1 MLSNDDFIAWTN
13 ENAVAEV
20 GHDGA
25 TGGKEDHKPV
35 DETDP
40 KTKEKR
46 SVCPSYTGLTCE
58 EHRKCR
64 ADASSGADGLPKIGQ
79 ADGVPNSWI
88 ILPDGTVE
96 KFDQAKSMSPKDAI
110 EELTKYQ
117 KNVQGK
123 PVGSKKYE
131 VYRKA
136 FADGD
141 KAVEDAKWKVAL
153 AAYLKVDADAK
164 KLSTA
169 LEEKVKAK
177 LATANEKVA
186 AKFTELKDGDGDAAT
201 KLKTIKALR
210 ADVGTKFTS
219 GFLASVADMDAW
231 IKDAAAAAAP
241 AKAPAK

>member
-25 TGGKEDHKPV
+25 TGGKEDHKPI
-35 DETDP
+35 DEVDP

-64 ADASSGADGLPKIGQ
+64 ADASSGADGLPKIGTS
-79 ADGVPNSWI
+79 DGVPNSWV

-96 KFDQAKSMSPKDAI
+96 KFDQAKSMAAKSAI
-110 EELTKYQ
+110 DELTTYQ
-117 KNVQGK
+117 KKITGK
-123 PVGSKKYE
+123 PVPFKKYE
-131 VYRKA
+131 AYRKS

-141 KAVEDAKWKVAL
+141 KALEDGKWKVAL

-169 LEEKVKAK
+169 VEDKVKAK
-177 LATANEKVA
+177 LSTANEKIA
-186 AKFTELKDGDGDAAT
+186 AKFAELKDGDGDAAS
-201 KLKTIKALR
+201 KLKAVKALR
-210 ADVGTKFTS
+210 AEVGTKFSS
-219 GFLASVADMDAW
+219 GFLASIADMDAW

-241 AKAPAK
+241 PSAPAK